1 MRIEADCTKIR
12 ENSRAVVEYCAQR
25 GVQVAPVTKSICGE
39 PEIVRAVVAGGA
51 PMIADSRLENIRRF
65 LDAGVDVDVMMLRL
79 PLLSEVD
86 EVVRLC
92 RYSLISEEETA
103 RALSA
108 AAERRGVT
116 HEPLVIIET
125 GDRREGIMPEDAAGL
140 CRLVMSLPALRL
152 AGVATSLN
160 CLCGVLPT
168 AENQSAFSD
177 LVVSLEHELGTTFD
191 LVSFGHTGNLHL
203 IMEGELPPRLNH
215 VRIGEGVI
223 FGTDVVNRIP
233 IPAPHVDAFKVFAEV
248 IEVKDKPSA
257 PDGTVTVDAFMRAH
271 EWPDL
276 GVRRRAIVALG
287 EIDVGCE
294 FLKPVQR
301 GVTLVGASSDHL
313 VIDVTDADPP
323 VKLGDE
329 VEFDTEYTAIAYGW
343 SSTCTTKICKAI
355 TD

>member
-1 MRIEADCTKIR
+1 MRIEADCTKIM
-12 ENSRAVVEYCAQR
+12 ENSRAVVEYCAER

-39 PEIVRAVVAGGA
+39 PEIVRAIVAGGA
-51 PMIADSRLENIRRF
+51 TMIADSRLDNISRF
-65 LDAGVDVDVMMLRL
+65 LDAGIDVDVMMLRL

-92 RYSLISEEETA
+92 RFSLVSEEETV

-108 AAERRGVT
+108 AAEKQGVT

-125 GDRREGIMPEDAAGL
+125 GDRREGIMPEDAADL
-140 CRLVMSLPALRL
+140 CRLVMSLPGLHL

-160 CLCGVLPT
+160 CLCGVVPT
-168 AENQSAFSD
+168 AENQRLFSD
-177 LVVSLEHELGTTFD
+177 LVIALERELGTTFD

-203 IMEGELPPRLNH
+203 VMKGEVPPRLNH
-215 VRIGEGVI
+215 LRIGEGVV
-223 FGTDVVNRIP
+223 FGTDVVNRVP
-233 IPAPHVDAFKVFAEV
+233 IPAPHADAFKVFGEV

-257 PDGTVTVDAFMRAH
+257 PEGIVTVDAFMRTH

-276 GVRRRAIVALG
+276 GIRRRAIVAIG

-294 FLKPVQR
+294 YLTPVQP
-301 GVTLVGASSDHL
+301 GVTVVGASSDHL

-343 SSTCTTKICKAI
+343 SSTCTTKVVKPIA
-355 TD
+355 D